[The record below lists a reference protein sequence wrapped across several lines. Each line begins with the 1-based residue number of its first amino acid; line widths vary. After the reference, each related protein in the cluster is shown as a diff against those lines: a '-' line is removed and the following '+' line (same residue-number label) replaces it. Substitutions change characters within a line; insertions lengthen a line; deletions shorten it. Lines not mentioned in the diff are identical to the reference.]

1 MDYESMTARQLQEE
15 CRRRGLPTARAKAD
29 MVQRLTDA
37 DATAADGS
45 EDDFADGSVPEAPTT
60 APVNDTAEPEPVTPP
75 PTAKPP
81 AATPPGV
88 VQLTFPAGPEGPDGT
103 EHLANRQAVLQAA
116 RDAGWEP
123 RGDAYRTGTVDGRH
137 VYEVRVRQVP

>member
-29 MVQRLTDA
+29 MVQRLTEA
-37 DATAADGS
+37 DAASSDF
-45 EDDFADGSVPEAPTT
+45 EDDFADSPALETGAAP
-60 APVNDTAEPEPVTPP
+60 AVNDTADHAPAASP
-75 PTAKPP
+75 PTQKAP

-88 VQLTFPAGPEGPDGT
+88 VQLTFPAGPEGPDDT
-103 EHLANRQAVLQAA
+103 EHLANRQAVLKAA

-123 RGDAYRTGTVDGRH
+123 RGDAYRTGTVNGRH
-137 VYEVRVRQVP
+137 VYEVRVRQVT

>member
-37 DATAADGS
+37 DAQSAAF
-45 EDDFADGSVPEAPTT
+45 EDDFADGSVPEAST
-60 APVNDTAEPEPVTPP
+60 APAVNDTADPEPVTPVR
-75 PTAKPP
+75 AVKAP
-81 AATPPGV
+81 AASPPGV
-88 VQLTFPAGPEGPDGT
+88 VHLTFPASPEGPDDAA
-103 EHLANRQAVLQAA
+103 HLANRQAVLKAA

-123 RGDAYRTGTVDGRH
+123 RGDAYRTATVGGRH
-137 VYEVRVRQVP
+137 VYEVRVRQVT